1 MVKDW
6 RAVNIDLSNM
16 SRKELE
22 KMYKRYAANVNK
34 RVRNIEKSGK
44 FGVTLA
50 KRKNIIEGYLLK
62 SGRVSKATA
71 KLSTQDLK
79 VGIMDLGYFLSLK
92 TTSITGLKKQRAE
105 QKRFFKDNPDFGMP
119 DNELDLF
126 LDFLESETYQELE
139 EEYSSDVIFEEFR
152 NISDVNR
159 YNLSQLEEGFKIW
172 KSDTQK
178 DVNDIIKGMS
188 RI

>member
-6 RAVNIDLSNM
+6 RVVNIDLSNM
-16 SRKELE
+16 TRKELE
-22 KMYKRYAANVNK
+22 KIYKRYAANVN
-34 RVRNIEKSGK
+34 RRIRNIEKSGK

-50 KRKNIIEGYLLK
+50 KRKNIIEGYLLE
-62 SGRVSKATA
+62 SGRVSKSVT
-71 KLSTQDLK
+71 KLSNQDLK
-79 VGIMDLGYFLSLK
+79 VGIMDLGYFLALK

-105 QKRFFKDNPDFGMP
+105 QKRFFKDNPDFGIA
-119 DNELDLF
+119 DNELDFF

-159 YNLSQLEEGFKIW
+159 YNLSQLEESFKIW
-172 KSDTQK
+172 KTDTQK